1 MTAIV
6 RDCVLSRTY
15 EFQGKFRVM
24 SNSPAQGSTLKSL
37 FSAKGWTR
45 VWVGAL
51 ISTLVCVL
59 AALSVDLVN
68 ASAMSDEA
76 RLRSILTD
84 IFLPI
89 VLAGPLSLYFLKKL
103 RELAISNSNLQV
115 TLNAMGQGLSGFDA
129 GYRLSIWNARYAEL
143 FGLDLGDVGPGRPF
157 LDLLELQRSNGD
169 FEGSAQALQDTIVRE
184 NANGVPFIN
193 VTARANGVVVR
204 TVHMPAPE
212 GGWIATQE
220 DVTVQH
226 AQQELLEL
234 QNVRF
239 AAVLNNMRQGICM
252 FDSEHRLVSAN
263 PPFLELYQVTESL
276 VVPGAALSNI
286 ISAFEQSGMV
296 PKDPSGNALQLR
308 PILTATERV
317 FELRDGRFVRVV
329 GKPISGGGWVS
340 THEDVTEQ
348 RRVEAQMAHDAL
360 HDALTGLPN
369 RRFLEKELAARD
381 RACAKSGEGLALLH
395 IDLDRF
401 KQINDTL
408 GHRAGDAILVHAA
421 RVLRGSVRAADFVAR
436 VGGSCPAAW
445 CS

>member
-1 MTAIV
+1 MVTMSMTAIV

-89 VLAGPLSLYFLKKL
+89 VLAGPLSFYFLKKL

-212 GGWIATQE
+212 GGV
-220 DVTVQH
+220 D
-226 AQQELLEL
+226 
-234 QNVRF
+234 
-239 AAVLNNMRQGICM
+239 
-252 FDSEHRLVSAN
+252 
-263 PPFLELYQVTESL
+263 
-276 VVPGAALSNI
+276 
-286 ISAFEQSGMV
+286 
-296 PKDPSGNALQLR
+296 
-308 PILTATERV
+308 
-317 FELRDGRFVRVV
+317 RDARGRH
-329 GKPISGGGWVS
+329 S
-340 THEDVTEQ
+340 
-348 RRVEAQMAHDAL
+348 
-360 HDALTGLPN
+360 
-369 RRFLEKELAARD
+369 AARAAGIA
-381 RACAKSGEGLALLH
+381 RASE
-395 IDLDRF
+395 
-401 KQINDTL
+401 
-408 GHRAGDAILVHAA
+408 RAFC
-421 RVLRGSVRAADFVAR
+421 RR
-436 VGGSCPAAW
+436 P
-445 CS
+445 